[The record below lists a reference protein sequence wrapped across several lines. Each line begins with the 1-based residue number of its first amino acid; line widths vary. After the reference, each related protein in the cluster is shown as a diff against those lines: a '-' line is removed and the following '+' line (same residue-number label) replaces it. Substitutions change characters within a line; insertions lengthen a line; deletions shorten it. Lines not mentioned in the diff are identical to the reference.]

1 MIINVLWGHLLCG
14 IIFFWYIMGKAAL
27 CVERESHVKDSYY
40 GCPLF
45 RFAESAF
52 HDPFYLIFAS

>member
-1 MIINVLWGHLLCG
+1 MFYGVICFAALSSFG
-14 IIFFWYIMGKAAL
+14 IFMGKAAL